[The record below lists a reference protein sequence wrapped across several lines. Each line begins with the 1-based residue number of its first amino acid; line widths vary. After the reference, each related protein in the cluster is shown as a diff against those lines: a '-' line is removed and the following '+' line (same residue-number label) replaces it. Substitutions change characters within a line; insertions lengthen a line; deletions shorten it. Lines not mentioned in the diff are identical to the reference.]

1 MKTREIVT
9 MVTGAIVMILIASAV
24 LVPIVSNAT
33 ADADT
38 YVNDGYYRMDY
49 VDSGETV
56 VVNWSATDPY
66 TLVVDG
72 VSMDVS
78 AIKERSNGSSIFVD
92 SLGVIRM
99 ILYDNGNVAIRS
111 FHSTG
116 YYSVDSTNVSNSA
129 TFSISESS
137 IVATLVND
145 GESTSRTIS
154 SLSDVMVIDSDG
166 KYVMKKGKAYVN
178 GDSTIIFAGLTN
190 LGGAD
195 FGYRGVGSIEGG
207 FTNSFFYGD
216 NRNPSIT
223 DLVLDAVESNNHVD
237 LYIFDEMTF
246 EATIDNASG
255 EGTTTAEI
263 LYDSF
268 IVPVE
273 VSADRTNPLTGV
285 LVTILDVLPIVVFIG
300 LLLGI
305 VAYMRLRT

>member
-1 MKTREIVT
+1 MGVAVAIIMVSSVLAPVVT
-9 MVTGAIVMILIASAV
+9 
-24 LVPIVSNAT
+24 
-33 ADADT
+33 DAAAESDT
-38 YVNDGYYRMDY
+38 YVNQGYYRMDY

-56 VVNWSATDPY
+56 VVNWSAADPY

-137 IVATLVND
+137 IVATLVSD

-195 FGYRGVGSIEGG
+195 FGYRGIGSIEGG
-207 FTNSFFYGD
+207 FTNSFFYGA

-246 EATIDNASG
+246 DATIDNTSG

-268 IVPVE
+268 IVPAE
-273 VSADRTNPLTGV
+273 VSSDRTTPMDRGAA
-285 LVTILDVLPIVVFIG
+285 TILVATIPII
-300 LLLGI
+300 I
-305 VAYMRLRT
+305 VALMMALIMIRRD